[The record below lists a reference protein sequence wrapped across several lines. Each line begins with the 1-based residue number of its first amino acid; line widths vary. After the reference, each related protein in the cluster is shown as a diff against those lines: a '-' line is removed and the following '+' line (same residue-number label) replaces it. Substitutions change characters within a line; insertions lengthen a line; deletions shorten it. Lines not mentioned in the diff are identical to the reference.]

1 MATANVNHV
10 GQIDMSG
17 DRWALFLKLFGGEVL
32 TSYEDNNVTQGTIME
47 RMISN
52 GKSVQFPAI
61 GKIGSG
67 YHTPGAEI
75 TGQRVPHNEVTLEVD
90 GLLYSDVFLD
100 DVEEVMNHYDVRGP
114 YTMEMGRE
122 LAKQFD
128 INNLRVI
135 AQAADMTSPIVEGHS
150 AGTQLSANNASTD
163 GSVLETEIWE
173 AAQTFD
179 EKNVPSDGR
188 RVALA
193 PAQYYLLA
201 AQTNNL
207 NRDYGGRG
215 SYAEAEIPIVANM
228 PLIKCNHIPNTNL
241 SSDTSVLEK
250 YRHDYSDIQALIW
263 HQQSAGVVRLK
274 GLSVESNW
282 DFRRQ
287 GTLIIAK
294 QATGHGPL
302 RPDCSAV
309 IRET

>member
-17 DRWALFLKLFGGEVL
+17 DQWALFLKIFGGEVL
-32 TSYEDNNVTQGTIME
+32 TAYEDANVTQGTLLE
-47 RMISN
+47 RTISN

-75 TGQRVPHNEVTLEVD
+75 TGQRVPHNEVTIEID

-100 DVEEVMNHYDVRGP
+100 DVEEIMNHYDVRGP

-122 LAKQFD
+122 LARTYD
-128 INNLRVI
+128 INNLRTI
-135 AQAADMTSPIVEGHS
+135 IQAADTTNPIVAGHS
-150 AGTQLSANNASTD
+150 GGTTVDSASASTS
-163 GSVLETEIWE
+163 GSEMVDNVWE
-173 AAQTFD
+173 VAQAFD
-179 EKNVPSDGR
+179 EKNVPADGR
-188 RVALA
+188 RLAMA
-193 PAQYYLLA
+193 PAQYYLVA
-201 AQTNNL
+201 AQTDQL

-215 SYAEAEIPIVANM
+215 SIATAEIPIVANI
-228 PLIKCNHIPNTNL
+228 PLIKCNHIPNTDL
-241 SSDTSVLEK
+241 SSDTSVMEK
-250 YRHDYSDIQALIW
+250 YRHDYSKVQAVVW
-263 HQQSAGVVRLK
+263 HQQAAGVCRLK

-302 RPDCSAV
+302 RPDSAAV
-309 IRET
+309 IRKT